1 MNGMR
6 KVLALLIPI
15 LLLSGCIG
23 AADKPEEIPYE
34 PQIVQEIYD
43 NRSHQ
48 YWNVGPMGMGNST
61 MVELN
66 GSGNLDFTLEL
77 SAMFHEP
84 PLWEQGYVNYSIIY
98 NNETV
103 FSVQLVNGMGEM
115 YHHSMTNVSGN
126 LTLQIQSTGSDNQ
139 TDDKPGDYYVANAYI
154 SLKR

>member
-1 MNGMR
+1 MR
-6 KVLALLIPI
+6 KVIVLLMP
-15 LLLSGCIG
+15 LLFLSGCIG
-23 AADKPEEIPYE
+23 SADTPEEILYE

-48 YWNVGPMGMGNST
+48 YWNVGPMGMGNSSYI
-61 MVELN
+61 ELN
-66 GSGNLDFTLEL
+66 GSGNLNFTLDL

-84 PLWEQGYVNYSIIY
+84 LLWEQGYVNYSIIY

-103 FSVQLVNGMGEM
+103 FSVELVNGMEEM
-115 YHHSMTNVSGN
+115 YHHNMTNVSGN

-139 TDDKPGDYYVANAYI
+139 TDDKPGDYYVAKAHI

>member
-1 MNGMR
+1 MQ

-23 AADKPEEIPYE
+23 SADTPEEILPYE
-34 PQIVQEIYD
+34 PQIVQEAYD

-66 GSGNLDFTLEL
+66 GSGNLNFTLEL

-84 PLWEQGYVNYSIIY
+84 LLWEQGYVNYSIIH

-103 FSVQLVNGMGEM
+103 FSVQLVDGMEEM
-115 YHHSMTNVSGN
+115 YHHNMTNVSGN

-139 TDDKPGDYYVANAYI
+139 TDNKPGDYFIASAYI
-154 SLKR
+154 CLKR

>member
-1 MNGMR
+1 MQ

-23 AADKPEEIPYE
+23 AADTPEEILPYE
-34 PQIVQEIYD
+34 PQIVQEAYD
-43 NRSHQ
+43 NHSHQ

-66 GSGNLDFTLEL
+66 GSGNLNFTLEL

-84 PLWEQGYVNYSIIY
+84 LLWEQGYVNYSIIH

-103 FSVQLVNGMGEM
+103 FSVQLVDGMEEM
-115 YHHSMTNVSGN
+115 YHHNMTNVSGN

-139 TDDKPGDYYVANAYI
+139 TDNKPGDYFIASAYI
-154 SLKR
+154 CLKR

>member
-1 MNGMR
+1 MR

-23 AADKPEEIPYE
+23 SADTPEEILPYE
-34 PQIVQEIYD
+34 PQIVQETYD

-66 GSGNLDFTLEL
+66 GSGNLNFTLEL

-84 PLWEQGYVNYSIIY
+84 LLWEQGYVNYSIIH

-103 FSVQLVNGMGEM
+103 FSVQLVDGMEEM
-115 YHHSMTNVSGN
+115 YHHNMTNVSGN

-139 TDDKPGDYYVANAYI
+139 TDNKPGDYFIASAYI
-154 SLKR
+154 CLKR